1 MASTDLEAV
10 RWIHGAPDCERSTDP
25 PIQVVAYDD
34 DTFILRQSKCV
45 NFEAP
50 FLYLLIG
57 DDRALL
63 HDTGATADGDRF
75 PLRRTVDEL
84 LAGRHRRGR
93 GEPPSLIVTHSHGHG
108 DHHAGDV
115 QFADLP
121 TGSVAPIGAAGVAAF
136 FGIADWPTGRT
147 VLDLGGRSIDVL
159 PAPGHLADH
168 IVLFDRSR
176 GLLLTGDLLLP
187 GTLTVRDWR
196 ALGESI
202 RRLAAFCRGSSAAGR
217 PVRHI
222 LGAHIEMSTRPGEL
236 YELGTTYQ
244 PDELPLPLTV
254 EDLFALELALDAAGE
269 TPRVIPGDRLVVQP
283 MTGA

>member
-1 MASTDLEAV
+1 M
-10 RWIHGAPDCERSTDP
+10 
-25 PIQVVAYDD
+25 VAYDD
-34 DTFILRQSKCV
+34 ETFILRQSKCV
-45 NFEAP
+45 DFEAP

-84 LAGRHRRGR
+84 LDGCRRRGGTER
-93 GEPPSLIVTHSHGHG
+93 PALIVTHSHGHG

-121 TGSVAPIGAAGVAAF
+121 AGAVAPIGADRVAAF

-147 VLDLGGRSIDVL
+147 VLDLGGRSIDVM

-176 GLLLTGDLLLP
+176 GLLLTGDMFLP
-187 GTLTVRDWR
+187 GPLTVRDWHAFR
-196 ALGESI
+196 QSI
-202 RRLAAFCRGSSAAGR
+202 RRLATFCRESASDGQ
-217 PVRHI
+217 PVRHV

-244 PDELPLPLTV
+244 PDELSLPLTV
-254 EDLFALELALDAAGE
+254 EDLFALEHTLKAVGDA
-269 TPRVIPGDRLVVQP
+269 PRTIPGDRFVVQP
-283 MTGA
+283 MAGA